1 MAAYGGR
8 LGEGQVK
15 TGSPALGELS
25 GLLGLRPPL
34 PGLGDRWFL
43 SLLFAGIAV
52 GLALGWYSASGG
64 GDGASPTPWFWLWV
78 VVYYPVLEELLFRG
92 VLQGSLLRWGCWSRK
107 SFAAISGANLLSSL
121 AFCGLHLV
129 YQPPLWALAV
139 FVPSLAFGYA
149 RDRQQSVLGALVLHS
164 IWNGSFFLA
173 REASRMIA

>member
-1 MAAYGGR
+1 
-8 LGEGQVK
+8 LDGEQVK
-15 TGSPALGELS
+15 AGSPALKDVSEV
-25 GLLGLRPPL
+25 LGLRPPL
-34 PGLGDRWFL
+34 PGLGTRWFL

-52 GLALGWYSASGG
+52 GLALGWYSASGSG
-64 GDGASPTPWFWLWV
+64 VDAGLTPWFWLSV
-78 VVYYPVLEELLFRG
+78 VVYYPILEELLFRG

-107 SFAAISGANLLSSL
+107 SVAAISGANLISSL
-121 AFCGLHLV
+121 AFSSLHLV

-149 RDRQQSVLGALVLHS
+149 RDRQKSVLGALVLHS